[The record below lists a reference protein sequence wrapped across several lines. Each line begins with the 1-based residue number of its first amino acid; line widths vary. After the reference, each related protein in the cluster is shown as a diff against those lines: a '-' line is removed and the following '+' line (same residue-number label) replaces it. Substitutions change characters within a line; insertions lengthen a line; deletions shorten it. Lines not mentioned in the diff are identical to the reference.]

1 MNYYLIKNEVFM
13 RSINLGKIILPFIF
27 LTFFTMQSYSAITLV
42 APADNQTCVNLN
54 PYFDWNSIINVD
66 HYNIVLSQSST
77 FNPDSSWISTDL
89 VSTEAYA
96 LGTFNVSLL
105 PSTTYYWKVRA
116 ILLSGGKDSSVIR
129 TFKTTT
135 DYAIPKSPV
144 STSCV
149 PLLSTFTVETYLQT
163 VDSLRIIISTNRNFS
178 TRAIDTVIA
187 NPTIVHGTMSAQ
199 ILLTSTGTYFW
210 TAFQYASGCWSD
222 SVAGIDY
229 KFTTVE
235 KGPILAYPENNA
247 KGGSIFESG
256 PPFNT
261 NLNWYSL
268 PNVFYYII
276 RVSNTPDFTSYTEY
290 QTTDTTVLANFGKT
304 NNTTHYWMV
313 AAKLPPING
322 DDTCQTLFSEIRTL
336 KTPYVAPVLTQ
347 PQNDDKCIPINV
359 NLMWDS
365 VFNAIYYRVQVST
378 SQNFATD
385 SIVIDI
391 DSIASSEQVVTLP
404 SSMTQYYWRVRVDNA
419 SNSGLWSTPF
429 TFQSAVITPSPI
441 YPEPNSVSVPLKVH
455 FQWTPGITGTTYIFQ
470 ISDTSSMD
478 KLLLDTLLNT
488 NYCDFTFTTF
498 FKNYYWRVKAHNQ
511 DCESTWSEVFSFKTQ
526 IDAPFGLVPP
536 NDSTGIEPQ
545 LVKLSWKAPAGALKY
560 DLDLALD
567 TGFTQIFRFERN
579 ITSLNVL
586 YDNLAETT
594 DYYWRV
600 RAKNLEGESKWT
612 TTHHFKTGYIRPQ
625 VPTLIYPTNGA
636 YKIPIDVELKWS
648 VSNYAQS
655 YHLQFASDANF
666 QNLLIDTLGLDTT
679 VYSIQG
685 LDNNRKY
692 YWRVEALNIQG
703 SSGYSTTFSFL
714 TIPLPPV
721 GKVQLVFPDSGAIN
735 QKINLEFKWDTIPN
749 VLGYRLQIAT
759 DPEFTTIEQ
768 YIDKVWTNSKL
779 VYNLPQKTLL
789 YWRVRGWNDGGESEW
804 SDIWSFTTEDLSSV
818 PITHY
823 FNTTIFPSP
832 IKDKLNVQLF
842 LDNSSTIKFQLI
854 DLQGKLL
861 MDINLGMKNTGENTF
876 EIDATNLSAGMY
888 IYKIIADG
896 KEEIGKIIKQ

>member
-1 MNYYLIKNEVFM
+1 M
-13 RSINLGKIILPFIF
+13 RSIHLGKIILPFIF
-27 LTFFTMQSYSAITLV
+27 LAFLTMQSYSAITLV
-42 APADNQTCVNLN
+42 EPTDNQTCVNLN

-66 HYNIVLSQSST
+66 HYNIVLSLSSV
-77 FNPDSSWISTDL
+77 FNPDSTWISDDL
-89 VSTEAYA
+89 ISTEAYA

-116 ILLSGGKDSSVIR
+116 VLLSGGKDSSVTR
-129 TFKTTT
+129 TFTTTT
-135 DYAIPKSPV
+135 DYTIPKSPV

-149 PLLSTFTVETYLQT
+149 PLLSTFTVETYLQA

-178 TRAIDTVIA
+178 THAIDTVIA
-187 NPTIVHGTMSAQ
+187 KPTIANGMMTTQ
-199 ILLTSTGTYFW
+199 IQLKNTGTYYW
-210 TAFQYASGCWSD
+210 TAFQYANGCWSD
-222 SVAGIDY
+222 SISGIEF
-229 KFTTVE
+229 KFTTVQN
-235 KGPILAYPENNA
+235 GPSLAFPENNA

-261 NLNWYSL
+261 NLYWHPI
-268 PNVFYYII
+268 PNAFYYII
-276 RVSNTPDFTSYTEY
+276 RVSDTQDFGVYTEY
-290 QTTDTTVLANFGKT
+290 QTTDTTILANFGKT
-304 NNTTHYWMV
+304 NNTSHYWMV
-313 AAKLPPING
+313 AAKLPPFDEI
-322 DDTCQTLFSEIRTL
+322 DTCQTLFSEIRTL

-365 VFNAIYYRVQVST
+365 VFNAIYYRVQVAT
-378 SQNFATD
+378 SKNFENN

-391 DSIASSEQVVTLP
+391 DSIASPEQVVTLP

-441 YPEPNSVSVPLKVH
+441 YPEPNSVSVPLNVH
-455 FQWTPGITGTTYIFQ
+455 FQWTQGIEGTTYTFQ
-470 ISDTSSMD
+470 LSDTSSMS

-536 NDSTGIEPQ
+536 NDSTGIEPT

-567 TGFTQIFRFERN
+567 TGFTQMFRFERN
-579 ITSLNVL
+579 ITALNVL
-586 YDNLAETT
+586 YDNLSETT

-625 VPTLIYPTNGA
+625 VPTLIYPTNGSN
-636 YKIPIDVELKWS
+636 KVPIDVELKWS
-648 VSNYAQS
+648 ASNRAQS

-666 QNLLIDTLGLDTT
+666 QNLIVDSLGIDTT
-679 VYSIQG
+679 VCSIQG
-685 LDNNRKY
+685 LDNNRMY

-703 SSGYSTTFSFL
+703 SSGYSTIFSFQ

-721 GKVQLVFPDSGAIN
+721 GKVQLVFPDSGAIK
-735 QKINLEFKWDTIPN
+735 QKTTLEFKWDTIPN

-759 DPEFTTIEQ
+759 DEEFTNLVQ
-768 YIDKVWTNSKL
+768 SFDKVWTNSKL
-779 VYNLPQKTLL
+779 VYNLPEKTLL

-804 SDIWSFTTEDLSSV
+804 SDVWSFTTEDISSV

-823 FNTTIFPSP
+823 FNTTIYPSP
-832 IKDKLNVQLF
+832 IKDKLNIQLF
-842 LDNSSTIKFQLI
+842 LENSSVVQFQFI

-861 MDINLGMKNTGENTF
+861 KDINLGMKNTGENAF
-876 EIDATNLSAGMY
+876 EIDVSNLPAGMY

-896 KEEIGKIIKQ
+896 KEEIGKMIKQ